1 MDAKNLPQIID
12 RLKRDILLE
21 VTDRLPRKAGIV
33 AVNHFRQNFRDAGF
47 RDGGLT
53 PWQKTLRQ
61 RGTGTDAAYTPL
73 TSRRN
78 HLMNSTS
85 FTPSPGQVLIENP
98 VPYAAIHNE
107 GGDISTHPRVTD
119 RLRRYA
125 WHMAYSLAGVRGK
138 GKLPKEL
145 PREAAK
151 WRAMALTKKQRLN
164 VRARIPKRQF
174 IGESR
179 ELTGKI
185 TSLINQSL
193 EKIKNGIS
201 SLASH

>member
-1 MDAKNLPQIID
+1 MDARNLPSVIQKLKDDII
-12 RLKRDILLE
+12 RE
-21 VTDRLPRKAGIV
+21 VNDRLPRKAGIV

-78 HLMNSTS
+78 HLMRSTS
-85 FTPSPGQVLIENP
+85 FTAAPGQVTVENP
-98 VPYAAIHNE
+98 VPYASLHNE
-107 GGDISTHPRVTD
+107 GGNINTHPRVTE

-125 WHMAYSLAGVRGK
+125 WHMAYSLAGIRGK
-138 GKLPKEL
+138 GSLPKDL
-145 PREAAK
+145 PKDAAK
-151 WRAMALTKKQRLN
+151 WRAIALTKKTRLN

-179 ELTGKI
+179 ELTDKI
-185 TSLINQSL
+185 NKLISQSF
-193 EKIKNGIS
+193 EKIKNGIAA
-201 SLASH
+201 LTSH